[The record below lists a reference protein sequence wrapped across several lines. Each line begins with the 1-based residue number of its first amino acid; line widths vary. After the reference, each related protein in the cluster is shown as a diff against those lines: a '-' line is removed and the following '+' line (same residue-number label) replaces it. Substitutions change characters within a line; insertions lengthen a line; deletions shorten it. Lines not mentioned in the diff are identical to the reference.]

1 MNNDKAKKMI
11 TSGKRKAAIA
21 RAIITEGIG
30 DVRVN
35 NRDYRAMS
43 LFDRLRIEEPIRIA
57 KEVLGKTN
65 FDVSIEVRGGG
76 QSGQI
81 ESARLAL
88 ARAISEF
95 EKSKELT
102 EAFSAYDR
110 NLLVADVRRKEARK
124 PGDSKARAMRQ
135 ASKR

>member
-1 MNNDKAKKMI
+1 MSAEKIKKMI

-35 NRDYRAMS
+35 NRDYRG
-43 LFDRLRIEEPIRIA
+43 LPFFDRLRIEEPIRIA
-57 KEVLGKTN
+57 KEILGKTN

-76 QSGQI
+76 EKGQI

-102 EAFSAYDR
+102 EAFTNYDR
-110 NLLVADVRRKEARK
+110 NLLVADVRRKESRK

>member
-1 MNNDKAKKMI
+1 MNTEKIRKII
-11 TSGKRKAAIA
+11 TSGKRKAAVA

-30 DVRVN
+30 DVRFN
-35 NRDYRAMS
+35 NRDYRG
-43 LFDRLRIEEPIRIA
+43 LPFFDRLRIEEPIRIA
-57 KEVLGKTN
+57 KEILGKTN

-76 QSGQI
+76 EKGQN

-102 EAFSAYDR
+102 EAFTNYDR
-110 NLLVADVRRKEARK
+110 NLLVADVRRKESRK